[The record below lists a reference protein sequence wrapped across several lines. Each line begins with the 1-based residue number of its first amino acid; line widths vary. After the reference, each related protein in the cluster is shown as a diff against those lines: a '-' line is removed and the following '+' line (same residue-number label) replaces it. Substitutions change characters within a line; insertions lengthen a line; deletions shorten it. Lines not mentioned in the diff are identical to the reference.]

1 MLVFLSFNK
10 YNWRVKSKRYTLE
23 TSINLYILK
32 KEVFF
37 MALTTGIV
45 GLPNVGK
52 STLFNAITQAGIESA
67 NYPFCTIEPN
77 VGIVEVPDHRLTKLT
92 ELIQPK
98 KTVPTTF
105 EFTDIAGIVEG
116 ASKGEGL
123 GNKFLS
129 HIRQVDAI
137 SHVVRCFVDENITHV
152 SGSVDPIRDIEV
164 INLELILAD
173 LESVEK
179 RISRVE
185 KLMKQKDKDAMA
197 EHEILVQLKEA
208 FENEKPARSVELSDE
223 QKKIVQ
229 GMHLLTMKPVLYVA
243 NVNEDGIL
251 DADENPLVQKV
262 RDFAAAENSEVIVIC
277 AKIEEEISELDGE
290 EKAMFLEELG
300 IKESGLDQL
309 IRAAYHLLGLA
320 TYFTAGVQEVRAW
333 TIRQGTKAPQ
343 AAGVIHTDFERG
355 FIRAE
360 VVAYNDLIDAG
371 SHTAAKEKG
380 KVRLEGKDYTVQDGD
395 VIHFRFN
402 V

>member
-1 MLVFLSFNK
+1 
-10 YNWRVKSKRYTLE
+10 
-23 TSINLYILK
+23 
-32 KEVFF
+32 
-37 MALTTGIV
+37 MALTAGIV

-52 STLFNAITQAGIESA
+52 STLFNAITQAGAESA
-67 NYPFCTIEPN
+67 NYPFCTIDPN

-92 ELIQPK
+92 ELVVPK

-137 SHVVRCFVDENITHV
+137 CHVVRAFHDENITHV
-152 SGSVDPIRDIEV
+152 SGSVNPLRDIEI

-173 LESVEK
+173 LETVDK
-179 RISRVE
+179 RYDRVV
-185 KLMKQKDKDAMA
+185 KLAKQKDKEALA
-197 EHEILVQLKEA
+197 EFEILEKFKAA
-208 FENEKPARSVELSDE
+208 FEDEKPARSVELTLE
-223 QKKIVQ
+223 EEKLVY
-229 GMHLLTMKPVLYVA
+229 GLHLLTMKPVLYVA
-243 NVNEDGIL
+243 NVSEDDL
-251 DADENPLVQKV
+251 LSPEDNDLVLIIKE
-262 RDFAAAENSEVIVIC
+262 FAKNENSEVIVVC
-277 AKIEEEISELDGE
+277 AKIEAEIAELDGE
-290 EKAMFLEELG
+290 EKQMFLDELG

-309 IRAAYHLLGLA
+309 IRTAYHLLGLR

-333 TIRQGTKAPQ
+333 TIRKGMKAPQ

-360 VVAYNDLIDAG
+360 TVAYDDLVDAG
-371 SHTAAKEKG
+371 TMIAAKEKG
-380 KVRLEGKDYTVQDGD
+380 KVRLEGKDYVVLDGD
-395 VIHFRFN
+395 IIHFRFN